1 MDDAVIAFTDTFY
14 GSILKQT
21 VSIEKAFR
29 ESQLVVSISFGES
42 EAKIF
47 KLLKQPKQEQSR
59 SVNDC
64 FGPFDDGKWVNH
76 EIQITMKFLP

>member
-1 MDDAVIAFTDTFY
+1 MDDAVIAFTDAFY
-14 GSILKQT
+14 GSILKQN

-47 KLLKQPKQEQSR
+47 KLLKQPKLDQSK
-59 SVNDC
+59 SENDF
-64 FGPFDDGKWVNH
+64 FGPFDDGKWIHH
-76 EIQITMKFLP
+76 EI